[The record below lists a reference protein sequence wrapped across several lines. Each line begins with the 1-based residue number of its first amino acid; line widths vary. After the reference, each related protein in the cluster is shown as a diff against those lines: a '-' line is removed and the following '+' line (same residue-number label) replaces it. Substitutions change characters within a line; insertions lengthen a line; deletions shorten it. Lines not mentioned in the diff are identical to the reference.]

1 MKRQEMVM
9 VNETNDWTKIN
20 LEDYDFDNV
29 ALQEAQYIFEYSTVA
44 FDEISGELKD
54 RVDEFN
60 ELYKTNATI
69 DPDTYG
75 VKVEKS
81 KLFDFIFYVLW
92 SEYSGQNEDLDED
105 TFKMYCKTDPVVQKI
120 IAEKVGKKLW
130 Y

>member
-29 ALQEAQYIFEYSTVA
+29 ALQEAQYIFECSTLS
-44 FDEISGELKD
+44 FDGISSELRD

-69 DPDTYG
+69 DPDTYD

-81 KLFDFIFYVLW
+81 KLFDFILW
-92 SEYSGQNEDLDED
+92 SEYDED
-105 TFKMYCKTDPVVQKI
+105 TFKMYCKTEPVVQKI

>member
-9 VNETNDWTKIN
+9 VNGTNDWTKIN
-20 LEDYDFDNV
+20 LEDYDFGNV
-29 ALQEAQYIFEYSTVA
+29 ALQEAQYIFQYSTIA

-69 DPDTYG
+69 DPDTYD

-92 SEYSGQNEDLDED
+92 SEYDED
-105 TFKMYCKTDPVVQKI
+105 TFKMYCKTDPVVQK
-120 IAEKVGKKLW
+120 AKETANV
-130 Y
+130 

>member
-1 MKRQEMVM
+1 MKRQEMVT

-29 ALQEAQYIFEYSTVA
+29 ALQEAQYIFECSTLS
-44 FDEISGELKD
+44 FDGISSEFRD

-60 ELYKTNATI
+60 EMYKTNATI
-69 DPDTYG
+69 DTDSSW

-92 SEYSGQNEDLDED
+92 SEYSGQNDDLDED

>member
-1 MKRQEMVM
+1 MKQQEMVT

-29 ALQEAQYIFEYSTVA
+29 ALQEAQYIFECSTLS
-44 FDEISGELKD
+44 FDGISSELRD

-60 ELYKTNATI
+60 EMYKTNATI
-69 DPDTYG
+69 DPDSSW

-81 KLFDFIFYVLW
+81 KLFDFIYYVLW
-92 SEYSGQNEDLDED
+92 SEYSGQNDDLDED

-120 IAEKVGKKLW
+120 IAEKVGKELW